1 MASDEIPVQLADK
14 ALSVKPI
21 LSLDDFI
28 ARTGGWGA
36 LLAMYLAL
44 GGKIAT
50 LPMSVQQFLAAK
62 LEEAKQEAKTL

>member
-1 MASDEIPVQLADK
+1 MTAGEDELPVQIADK
-14 ALSVKPI
+14 TLSVKPI

-28 ARTGGWGA
+28 ARTGGWGT

-62 LEEAKQEAKTL
+62 LEEAKGQPK